1 MRVRR
6 SILPFCFLVSLGVGG
21 CHPFDPLNG
30 EFNAGSIDPFD
41 FAPPYRTSNGLQ
53 ANGLAAFGSPTSCV
67 RQTEGGCTIQEFT
80 AFINGSST
88 GNGYFRFPFSPSQIT
103 TTQYPPTTTLP
114 ANYSNASDP
123 NYLNPVLFT
132 PLRVS
137 GAGAIPTPNIYV
149 FDPGQSP
156 ALCKPPSGYAF
167 DPYRDAVH
175 YDDQGYIFT
184 GLPTANY
191 GIGSNPTW
199 TYTPV
204 VGQVPVTSN
213 GEGCQDI
220 KSEITVLT
228 SSSVTV
234 PHGPNRP
241 DDSPTGQQDGNYYA
255 RALID
260 PGALV
265 FRAGEALSTTNF
277 GFNHQKYG
285 WFNQYLV
292 AYLDGGRVPIV
303 PGSNPPRM
311 QTQRLFYPRAGVT
324 PASGNALGAGNDV
337 LEFSRDDPNYSPVC
351 QVISYLSPT
360 SPPPRD
366 AATII
371 ALGAAG
377 MFQPPPAP
385 TVQGGPI
392 TPTFMFCLQVRP

>member
-6 SILPFCFLVSLGVGG
+6 SILPFCFLVSLGVWG

-53 ANGLAAFGSPTSCV
+53 ANGLAAFATPCV
-67 RQTEGGCTIQEFT
+67 RQTAGSCTIQEFT
-80 AFINGSST
+80 AFIDGTSA

-103 TTQYPPTTTLP
+103 TTLYAPVATNYGVTPPNNLDVTLF
-114 ANYSNASDP
+114 NA
-123 NYLNPVLFT
+123 
-132 PLRVS
+132 LRVS
-137 GAGAIPTPNIYV
+137 GTGAIPTPNVYV
-149 FDPGQSP
+149 FDPPAGSP
-156 ALCKPPSGYAF
+156 VQCTPPSGYSF

-175 YDDQGYIFT
+175 YDGQGYIFT

-191 GIGSNPTW
+191 GIGSNPSW
-199 TYTPV
+199 TYTPIV
-204 VGQVPVTSN
+204 QQVPVTSK
-213 GEGCQDI
+213 GEPCQDI

-228 SSSVTV
+228 RSDVSAAQ
-234 PHGPNRP
+234 GPTRA
-241 DDSPTGQQDGNYYA
+241 DGSPTGQPDGTYYA
-255 RALID
+255 WALID
-260 PGALV
+260 PGSQV
-265 FRAGEALSTTNF
+265 FRGTETPTTSF
-277 GFNHQKYG
+277 GYSHHKYG

-337 LEFSRDDPNYSPVC
+337 LEFSRDNPPNNPNYSPVC
-351 QVISYLSPT
+351 QVVSYLSPT

-371 ALGAAG
+371 ALGAAA
-377 MFQPPPAP
+377 MFQPPPPP
-385 TVQGGPI
+385 TVLGGPI
-392 TPTFMFCLQVRP
+392 TPTFIFCLQVRP